1 MYGLTCLL
9 RYRSAAYQ
17 TMKRKLIVAQPRYS
31 VVAEGS
37 RQMIDW
43 HFTTAE
49 LWNCPSVQWI
59 TTVQRP
65 SRFLSL
71 LSDQVW
77 SKAYAS
83 YQTGFSHWI

>member
-1 MYGLTCLL
+1 MYELTCLL

-31 VVAEGS
+31 VLAEGS

-49 LWNCPSVQWI
+49 L
-59 TTVQRP
+59 
-65 SRFLSL
+65 
-71 LSDQVW
+71 
-77 SKAYAS
+77 
-83 YQTGFSHWI
+83 